1 MRVKKLEISR
11 VINDAAH
18 EIAGLFIVKISD
30 MHPLKFVV
38 CACAQIPH
46 QVPCRLMR
54 EVVT

>member
-1 MRVKKLEISR
+1 MRIKKLEISR
-11 VINDAAH
+11 VINDSAH